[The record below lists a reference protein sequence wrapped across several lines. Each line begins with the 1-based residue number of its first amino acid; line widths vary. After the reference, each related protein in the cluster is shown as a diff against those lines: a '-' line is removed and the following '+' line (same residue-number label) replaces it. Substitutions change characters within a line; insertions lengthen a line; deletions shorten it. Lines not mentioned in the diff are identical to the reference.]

1 MALIG
6 KAAVVLWTTM
16 QDREAHDD
24 WHSHEHLP
32 ERVGIDGFLRGR
44 RCAALDATLAHYF
57 VIYEVED
64 LDVMTSPGYL
74 ARLNNPSAWTER
86 TMTRVLNVNRTL
98 CEVAITAGAGMGSE
112 VLTVRL
118 SALPGHEDVLTQFLS
133 ENLPDV
139 GVRPGLVGAH
149 LLKKSETVRP
159 DTKERELRQK
169 PDDSEDWVLILEA
182 YDGLALDDLAND
194 VFSPAALIEAG
205 AAPTP
210 LVDRYRLA
218 HLLEDSEMKRSNR

>member
-16 QDREAHDD
+16 QDRETHDD

-44 RCAALDATLAHYF
+44 RCAALDATLGHYF

-74 ARLNNPSAWTER
+74 ERLNNPSDWTAR
-86 TMTRVLNVNRTL
+86 TMKRVMNVNRTL
-98 CEVAITAGAGMGSE
+98 CEVAITDGAGMGSE

-118 SALPGHEDVLTQFLS
+118 SALPGHEVALTQILT
-133 ENLPDV
+133 EKLADL
-139 GVRPGLVGAH
+139 GTRPGLVGAH
-149 LLKKSETVRP
+149 LLKRSEAARP
-159 DTKERELRQK
+159 ETKERELRQK

-182 YDGLALDDLAND
+182 YDDRALDDLAEG
-194 VFSPAALIEAG
+194 VFSPAALSGAG

-210 LVDRYRLA
+210 RVDRYRLA
-218 HLLEDSEMKRSNR
+218 HLLEDSEMKRSTR